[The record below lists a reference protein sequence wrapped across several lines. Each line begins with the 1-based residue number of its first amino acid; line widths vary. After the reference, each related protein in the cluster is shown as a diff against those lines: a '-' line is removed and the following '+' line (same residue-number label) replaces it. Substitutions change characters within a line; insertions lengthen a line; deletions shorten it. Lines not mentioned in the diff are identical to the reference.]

1 VCYTQR
7 KDDEKMGTAVM
18 ARKNK
23 QNTGLIL
30 AYKTGNFETAGKENF
45 KNLHI

>member
-1 VCYTQR
+1 MMIYSSWVFIINNIYTYI
-7 KDDEKMGTAVM
+7 TLPIF
-18 ARKNK
+18 
-23 QNTGLIL
+23 TGLIL